1 MHVDRCENQN
11 ADNNNPRNPDTA
23 RTDNSSSGLGASRP
37 AATATP
43 PPAFP
48 RDSSAFPGDATS
60 AAMRLHALWTC
71 ATRTTRSSAAPA
83 WPMYSSSVG
92 GVSAAAVARPC
103 RRLLRHA
110 PGRRASGA
118 RAASGGG
125 GGGGGREREAAVAGN
140 LKLAGAERGGG
151 GGGRERI
158 TA

>member
-92 GVSAAAVARPC
+92 GVSAAAVAAAMPSAATARA
-103 RRLLRHA
+103 RET
-110 PGRRASGA
+110 GERRASGEWRRRGRRRA
-118 RAASGGG
+118 REGGG
-125 GGGGGREREAAVAGN
+125 GGG
-140 LKLAGAERGGG
+140 
-151 GGGRERI
+151 
-158 TA
+158 